1 MKLAVLYKKLKNFI
15 VFWGLYTL
23 ELTSVSILDKITA
36 TASTSAMSGKS
47 ATVIGENCVIEGDVT
62 FEKTIE
68 VHGKIVGTLKIA
80 ENCTS
85 ASLIIKKSGIVEG
98 DVYGSDV
105 VIEGEVVGN
114 VSGKKKIN
122 IQNSAYVSGNVYY
135 DILDMQGGATVNGNL
150 IRNKGK
156 EPQQIENKSSASLE
170 SVDNDE
176 TNKKLL

>member
-1 MKLAVLYKKLKNFI
+1 M
-15 VFWGLYTL
+15 G
-23 ELTSVSILDKITA
+23 ILDKITS
-36 TASTSAMSGKS
+36 TASSNVLSGDKT

-68 VHGKIVGTLKIA
+68 VHGKIVGTVKIA

-114 VSGKKKIN
+114 VSGKKKIS

-156 EPQQIENKSSASLE
+156 EPQKLENKSSAPLE
-170 SVDNDE
+170 SVDNEE

>member
-1 MKLAVLYKKLKNFI
+1 MSL
-15 VFWGLYTL
+15 
-23 ELTSVSILDKITA
+23 LDKITA
-36 TASTSAMSGKS
+36 TASSGVMSGDKT

-68 VHGKIVGTLKIA
+68 VHGKIVGTVKIA

-105 VIEGEVVGN
+105 IIEGEVSGN
-114 VSGKKKIN
+114 VSGKKKIS
-122 IQNSAYVSGNVYY
+122 IRNSAYVSGNVYY

-156 EPQQIENKSSASLE
+156 EPQKLENKSSPPLE
-170 SVDNDE
+170 GIDNDE
-176 TNKKLL
+176 TSKKLL